1 MQSSSSLPAHFPS
14 HLLFTSSPLSFPT
27 CPHPP
32 PNSVCLIPPLIPY
45 LPRSPLIPYLPHSPL
60 FPICPIPPHS
70 LSAPSPLILYL
81 PHSPLSF
88 PIFPIP
94 PHSLSAPSPL
104 IPYLPH
110 PPSFSICPIPPSHS
124 LSSPS
129 PLIPYLPHP
138 PSFPICPI
146 PPHSLSAPSPLILYL
161 PHSSLSFPI
170 FPIPPHSLSSPSPL
184 IPYLPHPPSFPICP
198 IPPHSISAPSPL
210 IPYLPYPPHSLSA
223 PSPLIPYLPHPPS
236 FPICPIPP
244 HSLSAPSPLIPYLPY
259 PPHSLSAPS
268 PLISGSSQDS
278 FSQLA
283 APQHLHLLLYN
294 DEQILI
300 DALWVSLLG
309 PGGGSDGAMEVYV
322 IHWSFFVCNS
332 ISVTIGPPKNIS
344 VTPGKGSLIIH
355 FSPPFDVTTEATFK
369 YHVHYWEKTGTQ
381 QVSRSFK
388 KNSIVLHDLKPV
400 RVYCLQIETQL
411 TVKDGN
417 TCRPR
422 FSFSNVSCH
431 ETTANTYTRLQV
443 ILIPVGIFLSLLVL
457 TGAGFILFL
466 KYQSRV
472 KYWFQAPPNI
482 PEQIKEY
489 LKDPD
494 QPILEVLDKDSS
506 PKDDAWD
513 SVSIISSPEK
523 EHDGVLR
530 TL

>member
-294 DEQILI
+294 DEQILSWAPSPPTNDTRPVVYQVEYEFI
-300 DALWVSLLG
+300 SGSWNKVKDVNCTDITETKCDFTR
-309 PGGGSDGAMEVYV
+309 GGGLN
-322 IHWSFFVCNS
+322 SFTGLRRVRLRVRAKQGSLTSEWVTSSWFEHYCN
-332 ISVTIGPPKNIS
+332 VTIGPPKNIS

-431 ETTANTYTRLQV
+431 ETTANSKAYLH
-443 ILIPVGIFLSLLVL
+443 LSVMCCEKL
-457 TGAGFILFL
+457 G
-466 KYQSRV
+466 
-472 KYWFQAPPNI
+472 QA
-482 PEQIKEY
+482 
-489 LKDPD
+489 
-494 QPILEVLDKDSS
+494 
-506 PKDDAWD
+506 AW
-513 SVSIISSPEK
+513 
-523 EHDGVLR
+523 GGR
-530 TL
+530 R